1 MVVKTP
7 QMPPPTVAS
16 QEPAAAPSP
25 AAESALPALPTFD
38 LEVGW
43 KYVYNPETGVHDQVP
58 LTLLDILYP
67 LEDEAIVMPES
78 PDHDLWTRWLAT
90 MLEGFLRGWLILSDV
105 LIHPARKGVPAKA
118 PDIAAIPG
126 GRRPETP
133 EKSYRV
139 PRDGPIPAFVVEI
152 TSEDTRVTDLQEKT
166 LYYAAV
172 GVREMLIIDLWPEDG
187 GAWRL
192 LGYRLEDSPY
202 YQEMAPDAE
211 GGMTFE
217 TIGVRFV
224 AVGRERIDLYDVKT
238 GERLLTP
245 GELKEHAEA
254 EAARAEAEAARAE
267 AEAARA
273 EAEAARAE
281 AEAAR
286 AEAEATARAEAEARA
301 TELETRLRELQAL
314 YEAQVRQTA
323 NELAEKDLDID
334 TETDSEEAASGGRT

>member
-1 MVVKTP
+1 MVLKTP
-7 QMPPPTVAS
+7 QMPPLAIAS
-16 QEPAAAPSP
+16 EESAAVPAP

-78 PDHDLWTRWLAT
+78 PDHDHWTRWLAT
-90 MLEGFLRGWLILSDV
+90 MLEGFLRSWLILSDV
-105 LIHPARKGVPAKA
+105 LIHPTRKGVPAKA

-139 PRDGPIPAFVVEI
+139 PRDGPLPVFVVEI

-172 GVREMLIIDLWPEDG
+172 GVREMLIIDLWPADG
-187 GAWRL
+187 GPWRL
-192 LGYRLEDSPY
+192 LGYRLEEDSPY
-202 YQEMAPDAE
+202 YREITPDAQ

-224 AVGRERIDLYDVKT
+224 VVGRERIDVYDVET

-245 GELKEHAEA
+245 EELKEHAEA

-273 EAEAARAE
+273 EAEAVRAE

-314 YEAQVRQTA
+314 YEAQLRQTA
-323 NELAEKDLDID
+323 DESTEKEPD
-334 TETDSEEAASGGRT
+334 TKV

>member
-1 MVVKTP
+1 MALKTP
-7 QMPPPTVAS
+7 PMPPPTVGAE
-16 QEPAAAPSP
+16 EPAAVPAP
-25 AAESALPALPTFD
+25 AAESTLPALPTFD

-43 KYVYNPETGVHDQVP
+43 RYVYNPATGVHDQVP

-78 PDHDLWTRWLAT
+78 PDHDLWTRWLAN
-90 MLEGFLRGWLILSDV
+90 MLEGFLRGWLILCDV
-105 LIHPARKGVPAKA
+105 LIHPARKSVPAKA

-172 GVREMLIIDLWPEDG
+172 GVREMLIIDMWPEDG
-187 GAWRL
+187 GPWRL

-202 YQEMAPDAE
+202 YREIALDAE

-217 TIGVRFV
+217 TVGLRFV
-224 AVGRERIDLYDVKT
+224 AVGQERIDIYDVET
-238 GERLLTP
+238 SERLLTP
-245 GELKEHAEA
+245 EELKEHAEA
-254 EAARAEAEAARAE
+254 EAARAEAEA
-267 AEAARA
+267 
-273 EAEAARAE
+273 
-281 AEAAR
+281 
-286 AEAEATARAEAEARA
+286 TARAKAEARA
-301 TELETRLRELQAL
+301 AELETRLRELQAL
-314 YEAQVRQTA
+314 YEAQLRQTA
-323 NELAEKDLDID
+323 DES
-334 TETDSEEAASGGRT
+334 TESPS

>member
-1 MVVKTP
+1 MVLKTS
-7 QMPPPTVAS
+7 QIPPPTVAS
-16 QEPAAAPSP
+16 QEPAAVPAP
-25 AAESALPALPTFD
+25 AAESALPSLPTFD

-43 KYVYNPETGVHDQVP
+43 RYVYNPETDMHDQVP

-105 LIHPARKGVPAKA
+105 LIHPGRKGVPAKA

-133 EKSYRV
+133 ERSYRV
-139 PRDGPIPAFVVEI
+139 PRDGPIPTFVVEI

-166 LYYAAV
+166 LYCAAV

-187 GAWRL
+187 GPWRL

-202 YQEMAPDAE
+202 YREIMPDAE

-224 AVGRERIDLYDVKT
+224 AVGRERIDLYDAET

-245 GELKEHAEA
+245 EELKEHAEA
-254 EAARAEAEAARAE
+254 ESARAEAEAAH
-267 AEAARA
+267 
-273 EAEAARAE
+273 
-281 AEAAR
+281 
-286 AEAEATARAEAEARA
+286 AEAEATARTEAEARA

-314 YEAQVRQTA
+314 YEAQLRQTA
-323 NELAEKDLDID
+323 GESMENEPD
-334 TETDSEEAASGGRT
+334 TKA